1 MIEINFKNAVWFGII
16 LVSAGISYGMV
27 SQKLSALESK
37 QQLLEKAIMQ
47 DIIDFYNNNP
57 TVTMAEGGL
66 ASLNNPEY
74 TMLRRASDFDI

>member
-37 QQLLEKAIMQ
+37 QQLLEKAVIE
-47 DIIDFYNNNP
+47 DI
-57 TVTMAEGGL
+57 
-66 ASLNNPEY
+66 PEIKERVIRLEILLEQAL
-74 TMLRRASDFDI
+74 TK

>member
-1 MIEINFKNAVWFGII
+1 MIEINFKNAVWLGII

-47 DIIDFYNNNP
+47 DI
-57 TVTMAEGGL
+57 
-66 ASLNNPEY
+66 PEIKERVIR
-74 TMLRRASDFDI
+74 LEILLEQALVE

>member
-37 QQLLEKAIMQ
+37 QLLLEKAIMQ
-47 DIIDFYNNNP
+47 ERVIRLEILLEQAL
-57 TVTMAEGGL
+57 VE
-66 ASLNNPEY
+66 
-74 TMLRRASDFDI
+74 